1 LNLATRYYLAEA
13 VRLFLDRCL
22 IDVATFLSIALLFA
36 SARVEKCG
44 WQQEKGEPE
53 KLALNFASEA
63 VAPIGQG
70 GMGRDAPASPE
81 NLNLG

>member
-1 LNLATRYYLAEA
+1 
-13 VRLFLDRCL
+13 
-22 IDVATFLSIALLFA
+22 
-36 SARVEKCG
+36 VEKCG